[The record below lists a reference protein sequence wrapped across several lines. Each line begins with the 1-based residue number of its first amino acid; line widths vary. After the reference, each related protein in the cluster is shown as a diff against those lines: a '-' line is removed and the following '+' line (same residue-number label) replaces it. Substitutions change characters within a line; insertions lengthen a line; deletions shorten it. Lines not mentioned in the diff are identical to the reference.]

1 MRRNNRR
8 NNNPKDIFGL
18 EELLDAW
25 MDMMAVIPM
34 TMEASTP
41 AMKLARNKPKHE
53 GTMSYEEREKDIV
66 FTIDMP
72 GVQKK
77 DIDIEIED
85 HSITVKSDANGRKYN
100 YNRRFKPEVEAD
112 SAKATFTNGVLDI
125 IVKKNETKKG
135 KKVNI
140 K

>member
-1 MRRNNRR
+1 MNRRNRR

-34 TMEASTP
+34 TVEAQQP
-41 AMKLARNKPKHE
+41 MMARKPKNE
-53 GTMSYEEREKDIV
+53 GTMSYEERDKDIV

-77 DIDIEIED
+77 DIDIVIEE

-100 YNRRFKPEVEAD
+100 YNRRFKPEVDAN

-125 IVKKNETKKG
+125 TVQKNKTKKG